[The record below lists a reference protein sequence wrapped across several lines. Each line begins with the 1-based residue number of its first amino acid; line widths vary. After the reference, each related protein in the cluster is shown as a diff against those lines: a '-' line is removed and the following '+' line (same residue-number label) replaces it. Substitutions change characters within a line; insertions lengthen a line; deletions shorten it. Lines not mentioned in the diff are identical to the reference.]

1 MFSKHKGFTL
11 VELLI
16 VIIVIGILA
25 GGMMLASG
33 SATDS
38 ARAST
43 LLSELRSAKA
53 AGVMFLADHN
63 DIPMATILSWWV
75 TPIMAGAGTSF
86 DQYMD
91 NPLKVAQL
99 RFYTDVMPTPAGN
112 VVEVF
117 FVGKEVPDTI
127 VAEKIFGMAG
137 SSLFNDT
144 AAVFTPGT
152 DNEAYMI
159 VR

>member
-1 MFSKHKGFTL
+1 MFSKRKGFTL

-53 AGVMFLADHN
+53 AGVMFLADHV
-63 DIPMATILSWWV
+63 DIPMATIETWW
-75 TPIMAGAGTSF
+75 TTATMTGAGTSF

-91 NPLKVAQL
+91 NPQKVAQL
-99 RFYTDVMPTPAGN
+99 LFYTDSVTTLAGN
-112 VVEVF
+112 PVEALF
-117 FVGKEVPDTI
+117 IGKEVPDTL
-127 VAEKIFGMAG
+127 VAEKMYGMAG
-137 SSLFNDT
+137 SSLFND
-144 AAVFTPGT
+144 AAGVFTPGT
-152 DNEAYMI
+152 DLEVYMR